1 MSKATDDT
9 GGPRQD
15 SISGAAA
22 SRPSRN
28 CDAALR
34 PHLSALV
41 DGELEP
47 LEAIALQQHVRQSPA
62 LETECRELE
71 RLKMAV
77 HLAGTR
83 APSPVAL
90 GELLE
95 ARCRASLRT
104 KAARDARAP
113 LWVWLAPLG
122 MLSAAA
128 ITLVVVNTGAVDES
142 SLTPGKVAEVAVK
155 PAIDPSDLVLA
166 RLVAFHRK
174 GSSPMALADLSARGV
189 LVTVERLPDSFIVP
203 EGKRAQVVQASYMGC
218 NEREGGSTLAVL
230 RVDQVDLPQRIDNA
244 LDATG
249 VYVDTIDGVEVRVSV
264 SGDKLF
270 VLLSG
275 EANKVPS
282 PI

>member
-1 MSKATDDT
+1 MSKATDDAT
-9 GGPRQD
+9 GRRQD
-15 SISGAAA
+15 
-22 SRPSRN
+22 

-62 LETECRELE
+62 LEAECRELE

-95 ARCRASLRT
+95 KRCRASLRT
-104 KAARDARAP
+104 QTARQAKAP
-113 LWVWLAPLG
+113 LWLWLAPLG
-122 MLSAAA
+122 TLSAAA
-128 ITLVVVNTGAVDES
+128 IALVVVS
-142 SLTPGKVAEVAVK
+142 SAAEPGTEPGRVGGVAVK
-155 PAIDPSDLVLA
+155 PASDPSDLVLA
-166 RLVAFHRK
+166 RLVSFHK
-174 GSSPMALADLSARGV
+174 EGKSPMTLADLSARGA
-189 LVTVERLPDSFIVP
+189 LITVEHLPDSFIVP

-230 RVDQVDLPQRIDNA
+230 RVDQVALPPRIDNA

-249 VYVDTIDGVEVRVSV
+249 VYVDTIDGIEVRMSV

-275 EANKVPS
+275 EADKAPS

>member
-1 MSKATDDT
+1 MSKATDDPV
-9 GGPRQD
+9 GRRQD
-15 SISGAAA
+15 
-22 SRPSRN
+22 

-47 LEAIALQQHVRQSPA
+47 IEAIALKQHLRQSA
-62 LETECRELE
+62 TLEAEYRELE

-83 APSPVAL
+83 DVAPATL
-90 GELLE
+90 GEQLE
-95 ARCRASLRT
+95 ARCRASF
-104 KAARDARAP
+104 AARRAKRAP
-113 LWVWLAPLG
+113 RLMTWLVPIG
-122 MLSAAA
+122 SMAAVA
-128 ITLVVVNTGAVDES
+128 LALVVVTGGEPATDGGEAV
-142 SLTPGKVAEVAVK
+142 PQVAVL
-155 PAIDPSDLVLA
+155 PADPSDVVMA
-166 RLVAFHRK
+166 RLVDFHREQ
-174 GSSPMALADLSARGV
+174 SSPMVLADLSANGA
-189 LVTVERLPDSFIVP
+189 LVTIERLPDTFIVP
-203 EGKRAQVVQASYMGC
+203 EGQRPTLVQASYMGC

-230 RVDQVDLPQRIDNA
+230 RVDRVDLPQRVDNA

-249 VYVDTIDGVEVRVSV
+249 VYVDTIDGVEVRMSV

-275 EANKVPS
+275 EASGQSTS

>member
-1 MSKATDDT
+1 MSKTTDDVEMPKGMT
-9 GGPRQD
+9 RRQ
-15 SISGAAA
+15 
-22 SRPSRN
+22 
-28 CDAALR
+28 CDEALR

-47 LEAIALQQHVRQSPA
+47 LEAIALQQHMRQSPT
-62 LETECRELE
+62 LESEHRELE

-83 APSPVAL
+83 DRAPVPL

-95 ARCRASLRT
+95 RRCREHFQHQ
-104 KAARDARAP
+104 AARRAP
-113 LWVWLAPLG
+113 VWAWLAPLSAVG
-122 MLSAAA
+122 VAAIALVVTAGPSSTPNGLDGVDGAAPHGVGAVEVAAA
-128 ITLVVVNTGAVDES
+128 
-142 SLTPGKVAEVAVK
+142 
-155 PAIDPSDLVLA
+155 DPSDLVLA
-166 RLVAFHRK
+166 RLVDFHRK
-174 GSSPMALADLSARGV
+174 GASPMALADLSARGA

-203 EGKRAQVVQASYMGC
+203 EGQRGQVVQASYMGC

-230 RVDQVDLPQRIDNA
+230 RSDRVDLPQRIDNA

-249 VYVDTIDGVEVRVSV
+249 VYVDTIDGVEVRMSV

-275 EANKVPS
+275 DSDKGTGS

>member
-1 MSKATDDT
+1 MSKATDDAA
-9 GGPRQD
+9 GRRQD
-15 SISGAAA
+15 
-22 SRPSRN
+22 

-62 LETECRELE
+62 LEAEYRELE

-83 APSPVAL
+83 SPSPVAL

-95 ARCRASLRT
+95 RRCRASLSAKKTRES
-104 KAARDARAP
+104 KVP
-113 LWVWLAPLG
+113 LWIWLAPLG
-122 MLSAAA
+122 ALSAAA
-128 ITLVVVNTGAVDES
+128 VALIVATGSTAPSTGGVDQ
-142 SLTPGKVAEVAVK
+142 VAVK
-155 PAIDPSDLVLA
+155 PSSDPSDLVMA
-166 RLVAFHRK
+166 RLVAFHKEGR
-174 GSSPMALADLSARGV
+174 SPMTLADLSARGA

-203 EGKRAQVVQASYMGC
+203 EGQRAKVVQASYMGC
-218 NEREGGSTLAVL
+218 NEREGGSTLAVM
-230 RVDQVDLPQRIDNA
+230 RVDRVDLPQRIDNA

-249 VYVDTIDGVEVRVSV
+249 VYVDTIDGVQVRMSV
-264 SGDKLF
+264 SGDKLY

-275 EANKVPS
+275 DADKAPS

>member
-1 MSKATDDT
+1 MSKTTDEGVT
-9 GGPRQD
+9 PKGMTRRQ
-15 SISGAAA
+15 
-22 SRPSRN
+22 
-28 CDAALR
+28 CDDALR

-47 LEAIALQQHVRQSPA
+47 LEAIALQQHMRQSPP
-62 LETECRELE
+62 LEAEHRELE

-77 HLAGTR
+77 HLADTR
-83 APSPVAL
+83 DRAPVAL

-95 ARCRASLRT
+95 ARCREHFRVKATRRT
-104 KAARDARAP
+104 P
-113 LWVWLAPLG
+113 MWTWLVP
-122 MLSAAA
+122 LSAVGAEA
-128 ITLVVVNTGAVDES
+128 IALVVSSGPTPSGGGAV
-142 SLTPGKVAEVAVK
+142 AVAVA
-155 PAIDPSDLVLA
+155 PADPSDLVLA
-166 RLVAFHRK
+166 RLVDFHRK
-174 GSSPMALADLSARGV
+174 GASPMALADLSARGA

-203 EGKRAQVVQASYMGC
+203 EGQRGQVVQASYMGC

-230 RVDQVDLPQRIDNA
+230 RSDRVDLPQRVDNA

-249 VYVDTIDGVEVRVSV
+249 VYVDTIDGVEVRMSV

-275 EANKVPS
+275 ESDKNPGS